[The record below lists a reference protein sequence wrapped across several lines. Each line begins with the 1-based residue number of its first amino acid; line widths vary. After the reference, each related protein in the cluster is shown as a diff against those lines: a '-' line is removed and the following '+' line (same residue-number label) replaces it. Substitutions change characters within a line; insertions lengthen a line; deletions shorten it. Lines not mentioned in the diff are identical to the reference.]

1 MIRDLSAF
9 LSQNVKRVE
18 NTLYPATNRIVDENE
33 NPIPWE
39 ICCITATENARIRKG
54 CMTTVA
60 VAGKKGQYTQE
71 FNSQLYLARSCV
83 RTTVYPDL
91 QDKELQDSYGVMS
104 AEELISTM
112 LTPGE
117 FEDYATAVMK
127 ANGFDDEENLVE
139 EAKN

>member
-1 MIRDLSAF
+1 MSRDLSAF

-18 NTLYPATNRIVDENE
+18 NTLYPATNRIVDENGK
-33 NPIPWE
+33 PIPWE

-71 FNSQLYLARSCV
+71 FNSQLYLARLCV

-127 ANGFDDEENLVE
+127 ANGFDGEENLVE

>member
-1 MIRDLSAF
+1 MSRDLSAF

-18 NTLYPATNRIVDENE
+18 NTLYPATNRIVDENGK
-33 NPIPWE
+33 PIPWE

-54 CMTTVA
+54 CMTTIA

-71 FNSQLYLARSCV
+71 FNSQLYLARLCV

>member
-1 MIRDLSAF
+1 MSRDLSAF

-18 NTLYPATNRIVDENE
+18 NTLYPTTNRIVDENGK
-33 NPIPWE
+33 PIPWE

-71 FNSQLYLARSCV
+71 FNSQLYLAKLCV

-127 ANGFDDEENLVE
+127 ANGFDDEKNLVE

>member
-1 MIRDLSAF
+1 MSRDLSAF

-18 NTLYPATNRIVDENE
+18 NTLYPATNRIVDENR

-71 FNSQLYLARSCV
+71 FNSQLYLARLCV

-127 ANGFDDEENLVE
+127 ANGFDDEKNLVE

>member
-1 MIRDLSAF
+1 MSRDLSAF

-18 NTLYPATNRIVDENE
+18 NTLYPATNRIVDENGK
-33 NPIPWE
+33 PIPWE

-60 VAGKKGQYTQE
+60 VVGKKGQYTQE
-71 FNSQLYLARSCV
+71 FNSQLYLARLCV